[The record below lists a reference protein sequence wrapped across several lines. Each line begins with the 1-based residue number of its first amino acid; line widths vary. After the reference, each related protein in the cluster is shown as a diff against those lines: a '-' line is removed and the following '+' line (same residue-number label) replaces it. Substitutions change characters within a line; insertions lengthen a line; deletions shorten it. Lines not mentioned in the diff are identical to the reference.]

1 MFIRSI
7 FPFVRIAG
15 LTLILPML
23 LMAASCAPA
32 GPSAGV
38 GSRNASPPVAHE
50 TANARPLVGIT
61 SDYNGG
67 SSPMNATA
75 SVSMTYVNAV
85 LEAGGTPVILPPIL
99 SDEARSHYL
108 QRLDALVLIGGLD
121 IPPAIYGQTPRPE
134 TELLAS
140 QRVEAESR
148 LIKAWMETEKPI
160 LGICLGAQFT
170 NVMGGGSLI
179 QHIPAQVPNALNHRG
194 GQNAHEVAI
203 VEGSRL
209 RGILKTEKVTVNSY
223 HHQAVDR
230 VSPALKVVA
239 RAPDGVVE
247 ALEIPSARFGLFL
260 QWHPERMDA
269 AHRSAIF
276 GALLSAVKE
285 GSANPAPGR

>member
-1 MFIRSI
+1 MSMRSI
-7 FPFVRIAG
+7 LLIVRIAG
-15 LTLILPML
+15 LTFILPML
-23 LMAASCAPA
+23 LMAAACAPA
-32 GPSAGV
+32 GTSAGV
-38 GSRNASPPVAHE
+38 DGRSATPPVAHE

-61 SDYNGG
+61 SDYNGA
-67 SSPMNATA
+67 SNPLNATA
-75 SVSMTYVNAV
+75 SVSMSYVNAV

-99 SDEARSHYL
+99 SDEARAHYL
-108 QRLDALVLIGGLD
+108 RRLDALVLIGGRD
-121 IPPAIYGQTPRPE
+121 IPPAIYGQAQRPE

-140 QRVEAESR
+140 QRFEAESR
-148 LIKAWMETEKPI
+148 LIKAWMETDKPI

-179 QHIPAQVPNALNHRG
+179 QHIPAQVPDALNHRG
-194 GQNAHEVAI
+194 GQNAHEVTLA
-203 VEGSRL
+203 EGSRL
-209 RGILKTEKVTVNSY
+209 RGILKADKLTVNSY

-269 AHRSAIF
+269 AHRNAIF
-276 GALLSAVKE
+276 SALLKAASDAS
-285 GSANPAPGR
+285 GQPAISP